1 MRVDILGDQ
10 IFTEHDFHSQIAT
23 AMDVRRSYG
32 RNLDALWDL
41 LSASVE
47 RPIEIVWRDAAQS
60 RERLGEHFDKIV
72 AVLERVR
79 LQDEQFGW
87 TEKFTYSLE

>member
-1 MRVDILGDQ
+1 MKIDILGDQ
-10 IFTEHDFHSQIAT
+10 IFSERDFHSQLAIALG
-23 AMDVRRSYG
+23 VRSYYG
-32 RNLDALWDL
+32 HNLDALWDL

-87 TEKFTYSLE
+87 TEKFAYSLE